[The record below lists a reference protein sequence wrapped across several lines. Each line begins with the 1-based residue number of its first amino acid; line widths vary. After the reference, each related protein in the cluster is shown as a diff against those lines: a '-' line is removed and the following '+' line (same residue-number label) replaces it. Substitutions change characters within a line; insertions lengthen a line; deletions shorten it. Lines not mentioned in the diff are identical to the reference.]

1 MSSIIHA
8 VGHALTGHG
17 DNSDKKSSVHEVV
30 YEDVKVKSTVSSE
43 TQSKASMG
51 HAQNKIN
58 ELMAKLGSTH
68 TQIDEY
74 SRHRNDEIS
83 GAVKTSIEKLVHETK
98 NQQQQLLNDAQKQ
111 TNEIENEYK
120 EKLMLFINRLDG
132 EKAATLAQLEK
143 DLNIRQEQ
151 ILESAKKRIDALNEE
166 ANRLKMNVLK
176 EAQAQANSKI
186 EEITDKVA
194 QLGAEDAS
202 RCLTSTTTT
211 VITTKAHAEGHTMN
225 DTKSAS
231 KHH

>member
-1 MSSIIHA
+1 
-8 VGHALTGHG
+8 
-17 DNSDKKSSVHEVV
+17 
-30 YEDVKVKSTVSSE
+30 
-43 TQSKASMG
+43 MG

-83 GAVKTSIEKLVHETK
+83 EAVKTSIEKFVHETK

-111 TNEIENEYK
+111 TNEIEKEYR